1 MKLNLNIRRTGLL
14 VLGIVAGSF
23 VFAQKTDP
31 KRNALG
37 KESNKKDTV
46 NTLNAQQKNSAS
58 IADGVSASASLLGI
72 RGRVIDVETM
82 QPIAGVSISLSDNS
96 KVTSTNANGEFI
108 IPVDKKGEYKVVSS
122 YLGYNKETTPVIL
135 NAKNWE
141 TVSVVLISESST
153 LDEVVVTRRRVQA
166 SEIALLEER
175 KHSNLFVEKIGAQ
188 ELSRKGVG
196 DAAAA
201 VSQLSGVSRQE
212 GSTQVYV
219 RGLGDRYISTSLN
232 GLPIPASDPNLKN
245 IALDIFTTDVVDYV
259 GVDKSYNSPLN
270 GDFGGATVNI
280 GSKDF
285 KGDRLFEVSLGSAV
299 NTNAMKQWGD
309 FYLQD
314 GPNFFGYS
322 NYKAPADVQGSYH
335 FKNGWD
341 SKKKTVLPMNFV
353 VKAGDS
359 FKVGSEGRMS
369 LFAMLNFANGYG
381 AREGVNSSF
390 SAQGAPLKALNQ
402 SQQSYTANTT
412 GMLNANYQINP
423 KHKLSYNFM
432 YVNAGNQYRD
442 LFTGYIRD
450 GGQDAEN
457 YRGTINRSTFSS
469 TQLIINQLL
478 GKHTLAD
485 NVELDWGLAYNNV
498 KGDMPDRLQSM
509 YSETAS
515 GEYHFIRI
523 NSADNHR
530 YTYYLKE
537 NELAANVAASYKLA
551 DDRGK
556 LTVGYNGR
564 MKERSFDVMQLN
576 FNILDGQQSTTKI
589 DPSNLNQYLGAAG
602 YGSFYEIVGLAGNAF
617 QNYNGDQDIHAGF
630 ATMDYKLTDRLTG
643 VLGIRYE
650 NIKQYVDFYSIEY
663 SRGKNTL
670 KKNGLL
676 PSLNLKYE
684 LNSKNNLRLGASKTY
699 TLPQFKERARFP
711 YEEVTQ
717 TFVGNQYLYASD
729 NYNLD
734 LKWEMFP
741 REGELYSITA
751 FGKYIENPINEI
763 IVSSTSNDVSY
774 ANTGKKGYVYGVE
787 IEAKKYLLN
796 LSNDKLSIGF
806 NTAIMKT
813 DQKFD
818 PEKVFNE
825 TEGLINIDPT
835 NTSSK
840 FTGASDFIINAD
852 LSYLKSFD
860 ATRSLSATVLY
871 NYYSDKLNAIGTG
884 GRGNL
889 VDKGLGTLDFV
900 LKSKLTKHLGVDLA
914 ARNILNPSF
923 ERWQQNVDP
932 VNVLSYK
939 RGSFFSLGVNYKF

>member
-1 MKLNLNIRRTGLL
+1 MIKISYYVAL
-14 VLGIVAGSF
+14 VVTLVTAQVSGAKAQSF
-23 VFAQKTDP
+23 GVK
-31 KRNALG
+31 G
-37 KESNKKDTV
+37 KV
-46 NTLNAQQKNSAS
+46 L
-58 IADGVSASASLLGI
+58 
-72 RGRVIDVETM
+72 DVETY
-82 QPIAGVSISLSDNS
+82 QPISGVSIKIANTQYA
-96 KVTSTNANGEFI
+96 TSTDNAGEFSI
-108 IPVDKKGEYKVVSS
+108 TLPEKQGEYVLVSTFV
-122 YLGYNKETTPVIL
+122 GYDTDSTSFHLQPSEWEFVPVTLVNK
-135 NAKNWE
+135 N
-141 TVSVVLISESST
+141 ST
-153 LDEVVVTRRRVQA
+153 LEEVVITRRREYI
-166 SEIALLEER
+166 SEAALLAER
-175 KHSNLFVEKIGAQ
+175 KASNLMLEKIGAQ
-188 ELSRKGVG
+188 ELSRKGVS

-245 IALDIFTTDVVDYV
+245 IGLDIFTTDVVDYV
-259 GVDKSYNSPLN
+259 GVDKSYHSPLN

-285 KGDRLFEVSLGSAV
+285 KGDKFFEVSLGSAV
-299 NTNAMKQWGD
+299 NSNAVKQWD
-309 FYLQD
+309 NFYLQE

-322 NYKAPADVQGSYH
+322 DYNAPADAQGSYH

-341 SKKKTVLPMNFV
+341 PKRKTLLPMNFAL
-353 VKAGDS
+353 KAGDS
-359 FKVGSEGRMS
+359 FNVGSEGRMT
-369 LFAMLNFANGYG
+369 LFGMVNFSNGYG
-381 AREGVNSSF
+381 AREGVNSSY

-412 GMLNANYQINP
+412 GMLNANYQINAN
-423 KHKLSYNFM
+423 HKLTYNFM

-442 LFTGYIRD
+442 KFTGYIRD
-450 GGQDAEN
+450 GGVDAEN

-469 TQLIINQLL
+469 TQLFINQLL
-478 GKHTLAD
+478 GKHTLTD
-485 NVELDWGLAYNNV
+485 KIELDWGLAYNHV

-509 YSETAS
+509 HSETAS
-515 GEYHFIRI
+515 GEHHFIRI
-523 NSADNHR
+523 NAADNHR

-537 NELAANVAASYKLA
+537 NELAANIAASYKIG
-551 DDRGK
+551 DDKGK

-576 FNILDGQQSTTKI
+576 FNILDGQQNTTTI
-589 DPSNLNQYLGAAG
+589 DPANLNQYLGAAG
-602 YGSFYEIVGLAGNAF
+602 YGTFYNIVGLAGNAF
-617 QNYNGDQDIHAGF
+617 QTYTGDQDIHAGF
-630 ATMDYKLTDRLTG
+630 ASLDYRLTDRLTG
-643 VLGIRYE
+643 VLGMRYE

-663 SRGKNTL
+663 SRGQNTL
-670 KKNGLL
+670 NKNGLL

-684 LNSKNNLRLGASKTY
+684 LNNKNNLRLGASKTY

-741 REGELYSITA
+741 SDGELYSIAA

-763 IVSSTSNDVSY
+763 IVSSTANDVSY
-774 ANTGKKGYVYGVE
+774 ANTGEKGYVYGIE
-787 IEAKKYLLN
+787 IEAKKYLMN
-796 LSNDKLSIGF
+796 LSNDKLSVGF

-818 PEKVFNE
+818 PEKVFKE
-825 TEGLINIDPT
+825 TQGLINIDPT
-835 NTSSK
+835 SVSSK
-840 FTGASDFIINAD
+840 FTGASDFIVNAD

-860 ATRSLSATVLY
+860 ATRSLTATLLY

-900 LKSKLTKHLGVDLA
+900 LKSKLTRHLGIDLA

-932 VNVLSYK
+932 IKVLSYK
-939 RGSFFSLGVNYKF
+939 RGAFFSLGVNYKF

>member
-1 MKLNLNIRRTGLL
+1 MIKISYYVAL
-14 VLGIVAGSF
+14 VVTLVTAQVSGAKAQSF
-23 VFAQKTDP
+23 GVK
-31 KRNALG
+31 G
-37 KESNKKDTV
+37 KV
-46 NTLNAQQKNSAS
+46 L
-58 IADGVSASASLLGI
+58 
-72 RGRVIDVETM
+72 DVETY
-82 QPIAGVSISLSDNS
+82 QPISGVSIKIANTQYA
-96 KVTSTNANGEFI
+96 TSTDNAGEFSI
-108 IPVDKKGEYKVVSS
+108 TLPEKQGEYVLVSTFV
-122 YLGYNKETTPVIL
+122 GYDTDSTSFHLQPSEWEFVPVTLVNK
-135 NAKNWE
+135 N
-141 TVSVVLISESST
+141 ST
-153 LDEVVVTRRRVQA
+153 LEEVVITRRREYI
-166 SEIALLEER
+166 SEAALLAER
-175 KHSNLFVEKIGAQ
+175 KASNLMLEKIGAQ
-188 ELSRKGVG
+188 ELSRKGVS

-245 IALDIFTTDVVDYV
+245 IGLDIFTTDVVDYV
-259 GVDKSYNSPLN
+259 GVDKSYHSPLN

-285 KGDRLFEVSLGSAV
+285 KGDKFFEVSLGSAV
-299 NTNAMKQWGD
+299 NSNAVKQWD
-309 FYLQD
+309 NFYLQE

-322 NYKAPADVQGSYH
+322 DYNAPADAQGSYH

-341 SKKKTVLPMNFV
+341 PKRKTLLPMNFAL
-353 VKAGDS
+353 KAGDS
-359 FKVGSEGRMS
+359 FNVGSEGRMT
-369 LFAMLNFANGYG
+369 LFGMVNFSNGYG
-381 AREGVNSSF
+381 AREGVNSSY

-412 GMLNANYQINP
+412 GMLNANYQINAN
-423 KHKLSYNFM
+423 HKLTYNFM

-442 LFTGYIRD
+442 KFTGYIRD
-450 GGQDAEN
+450 GGVDAEN

-469 TQLIINQLL
+469 TQLFINQLL
-478 GKHTLAD
+478 GKHTLTD
-485 NVELDWGLAYNNV
+485 KIELDWGLAYNHV

-509 YSETAS
+509 HSETAS
-515 GEYHFIRI
+515 GEHHFIRI
-523 NSADNHR
+523 NAADNHR

-537 NELAANVAASYKLA
+537 NELAANIAASYKIG
-551 DDRGK
+551 DDKGK

-576 FNILDGQQSTTKI
+576 FNILDGQQNTTTI
-589 DPSNLNQYLGAAG
+589 DPANLNQYLGAAG
-602 YGSFYEIVGLAGNAF
+602 YGTFYNIVGLAGNAF
-617 QNYNGDQDIHAGF
+617 QTYTGDQDIHAGF
-630 ATMDYKLTDRLTG
+630 ASLDYRLTDRLTG
-643 VLGIRYE
+643 VLGMRYE

-663 SRGKNTL
+663 SRGQNTL
-670 KKNGLL
+670 NKNGLL

-684 LNSKNNLRLGASKTY
+684 LNNKNNLRLGASKTY

-741 REGELYSITA
+741 SDGELYSIAA

-763 IVSSTSNDVSY
+763 IVSSTANDVSY
-774 ANTGKKGYVYGVE
+774 ANTGEKGYVYGIE
-787 IEAKKYLLN
+787 IEAKKYLMN

-818 PEKVFNE
+818 PEKVFKE
-825 TEGLINIDPT
+825 TQGLINIDPT
-835 NTSSK
+835 SVSSK
-840 FTGASDFIINAD
+840 FTGASDFIVNAD

-860 ATRSLSATVLY
+860 ATRSLTATLLY

-900 LKSKLTKHLGVDLA
+900 LKSKLTRHLGIDLA

-923 ERWQQNVDP
+923 FRWQQNVDP
-932 VNVLSYK
+932 IKVLSYK
-939 RGSFFSLGVNYKF
+939 RGAFFSLGVNYKF

>member
-1 MKLNLNIRRTGLL
+1 MKLNLNIKKAGLL
-14 VLGIVAGSF
+14 VLGVVAGSV
-23 VFAQKTDP
+23 VFAQKTDT
-31 KRNALG
+31 KGNVLG
-37 KESNKKDTV
+37 KEANKQDTV
-46 NTLNAQQKNSAS
+46 NTLKAQQKNSAS
-58 IADGVSASASLLGI
+58 ISDGVSASASVLGI

-82 QPIAGVSISLSDNS
+82 QPIAGVSIALSDNS
-96 KVTSTNANGEFI
+96 KVTATNANGEFI
-108 IPVDKKGEYKVVSS
+108 IPVNKKGEYKLVST
-122 YLGYNKETTPVIL
+122 YLGYNKDITAVAL
-135 NAKNWE
+135 DVKNWE
-141 TVSVVLISESST
+141 MVSIVLESESST
-153 LDEVVVTRRRVQA
+153 LDEVVITRRRVQA
-166 SEIALLEER
+166 SEFALLDER
-175 KHSNLFVEKIGAQ
+175 KNSNLFVEKIGAQ
-188 ELSRKGVG
+188 ELSRKGVS
-196 DAAAA
+196 DAAGA

-259 GVDKSYNSPLN
+259 GVDKSYNAPLS

-285 KGDRLFEVSLGSAV
+285 KGDPLFEVSVGSAV

-335 FKNGWD
+335 FQNGWD
-341 SKKKTVLPMNFV
+341 PKKKTVLPMNFA

-359 FKVGSEGRMS
+359 FNVGSEGRMS
-369 LFAMLNFANGYG
+369 LFGMVDFSNGYG

-423 KHKLSYNFM
+423 KHKLTYNFM

-442 LFTGYIRD
+442 VFTGYIRD
-450 GGQDAEN
+450 AGEDAEN

-469 TQLIINQLL
+469 TQLFINQLL
-478 GKHTLAD
+478 GKHTLTD
-485 NVELDWGLAYNNV
+485 KIDLDWGLAYNNV

-509 YSETAS
+509 YSENAN
-515 GEYHFIRI
+515 GEYHFIRV
-523 NSADNHR
+523 NAADNHR

-537 NELAANVAASYKLA
+537 NELAANIAASYKLG
-551 DDRGK
+551 DDKGK

-564 MKERSFDVMQLN
+564 RKERSFDVMQLN
-576 FNILDGQQSTTKI
+576 FNILGGQQSTTTI

-602 YGSFYEIVGLAGNAF
+602 YGSFYEIIAPAGNAF

-643 VLGIRYE
+643 VLGVRYE
-650 NIKQYVDFYSIEY
+650 NIKQYVEFYSISY

-670 KKNGLL
+670 TKNGLL

-684 LNSKNNLRLGASKTY
+684 LNAKSNLRLGASKTY

-741 REGELYSITA
+741 REGELYAVTA
-751 FGKYIENPINEI
+751 FGKYIQNPINEI
-763 IVSSTSNDVSY
+763 VVSSTSNDISY
-774 ANTGKKGYVYGVE
+774 ANTGDKGYVYGVE
-787 IEAKKYLLN
+787 LEAKKYLLN
-796 LSNDKLSIGF
+796 QANDKLSIGF

-813 DQKFD
+813 DQKFN
-818 PEKVFNE
+818 PEKVFKD

-835 NTSSK
+835 NSSSK
-840 FTGASDFIINAD
+840 FTGASDFIVNAD

-860 ATRSLSATVLY
+860 ATRNLSATVLY

-889 VDKGLGTLDFV
+889 EDKGLGTLDFI

-923 ERWQQNVDP
+923 ERWQQNETP
-932 VNVLSYK
+932 VKVMSYK
-939 RGSFFSLGVNYKF
+939 RGASFSLGVNYKF